1 LHEAIAFN
9 NSLLSKELIKRN
21 ININHGDTKYQTPLH
36 YVAMQKSPEFV
47 ELILKNGGKSNL
59 EDIYGNQALWTAV
72 FNAKG
77 NYTVV
82 EAFLKFK
89 QDVEHKNKYG
99 KSPLDFAKQIT
110 DQFLIKILE
119 NHKNLSYS
127 GFN

>member
-1 LHEAIAFN
+1 
-9 NSLLSKELIKRN
+9 
-21 ININHGDTKYQTPLH
+21 
-36 YVAMQKSPEFV
+36 
-47 ELILKNGGKSNL
+47 L